1 MWGPF
6 LFSVNLLPLRKII
19 TDYGVSY
26 ELYADDNQLYIV
38 FNHSEGDI
46 ANIALGSVISDTLH
60 WLTMNFQKVND
71 GKAEMMLISSMHLPP
86 VEFRQFLLGYEIIMP
101 ADSFR
106 NLGVQFDSKM
116 RLDKQITSI
125 VKMSFVN
132 LKDRYQGRSCM
143 SLDAL
148 ETMVHAFIISCL
160 DYCNSLLCGLP
171 KNQIKKFQAIR
182 NTAARLVTNSYKYDH
197 IAPILKYL
205 HWLPVQQQIN
215 FKILL
220 FTFKY
225 LHGQAPKYLQ
235 DLLI

>member
-1 MWGPF
+1 
-6 LFSVNLLPLRKII
+6 
-19 TDYGVSY
+19 
-26 ELYADDNQLYIV
+26 
-38 FNHSEGDI
+38 
-46 ANIALGSVISDTLH
+46 
-60 WLTMNFQKVND
+60 
-71 GKAEMMLISSMHLPP
+71 
-86 VEFRQFLLGYEIIMP
+86 
-101 ADSFR
+101 
-106 NLGVQFDSKM
+106 M

-143 SLDAL
+143 SLDSL

-235 DLLI
+235 DLLIWFQPKGLRSDNKLLLVVTKSKQVTYGDHAFSIAAPRLWNALPNYIKLSVNIEVFKCHLKTHLFKDSYV